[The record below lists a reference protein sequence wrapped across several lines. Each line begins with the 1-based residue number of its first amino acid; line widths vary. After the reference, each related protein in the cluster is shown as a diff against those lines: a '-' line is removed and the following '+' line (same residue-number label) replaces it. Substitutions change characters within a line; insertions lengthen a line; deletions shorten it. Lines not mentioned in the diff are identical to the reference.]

1 MVKKKDFVEI
11 EYTGK
16 VKDMDV
22 VFDTTDEKKAK
33 ENNIYDKNSFY
44 GPIVICAGQRHVIK
58 GLDES
63 LEGKET
69 GKKYTIS
76 VKPEDGFGKKDAKLI
91 QLIGTNK
98 FIKHNIQPM
107 PGLQV
112 NIDGKV
118 GVIKTVSGGRTL
130 VDFNHPLSGKELSYE
145 FKINKIIEDD
155 REKIKSIIRMSLNIK
170 DIDADIKEGKADIKI
185 DIKQELPEQ
194 IKKVI
199 ADKIKELVPSV
210 KEVAIKKKEE
220 NKSDDKK

>member
-1 MVKKKDFVEI
+1 
-11 EYTGK
+11 
-16 VKDMDV
+16 
-22 VFDTTDEKKAK
+22 
-33 ENNIYDKNSFY
+33 
-44 GPIVICAGQRHVIK
+44 
-58 GLDES
+58 
-63 LEGKET
+63 
-69 GKKYTIS
+69 
-76 VKPEDGFGKKDAKLI
+76 
-91 QLIGTNK
+91 
-98 FIKHNIQPM
+98 M